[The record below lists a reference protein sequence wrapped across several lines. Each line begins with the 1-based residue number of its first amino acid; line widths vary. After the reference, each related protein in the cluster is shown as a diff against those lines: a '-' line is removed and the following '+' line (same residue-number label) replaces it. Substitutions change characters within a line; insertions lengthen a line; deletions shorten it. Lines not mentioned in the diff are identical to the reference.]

1 MMPNLAITCGQ
12 GAIALV
18 ADESVLEDR
27 KILISDFCEP
37 LGKVYWISET
47 KINAFTSLAGSGP
60 AFVLAMIESMVEA
73 GIAMGFNAQ
82 DAQGLTLQM
91 MSGTIALLSSQGDHP
106 GSLRW
111 KISSPGG
118 TTIAGLKRFEEGSI
132 RGNIMNVFLA
142 AYERAKE
149 LS

>member
-1 MMPNLAITCGQ
+1 
-12 GAIALV
+12 
-18 ADESVLEDR
+18 
-27 KILISDFCEP
+27 
-37 LGKVYWISET
+37 
-47 KINAFTSLAGSGP
+47 
-60 AFVLAMIESMVEA
+60 
-73 GIAMGFNAQ
+73 MGFNAQ